1 MRRNYI
7 CLFAFCLLSAAML
20 LCGCGGGDGPGSPG
34 SCGTEKTGVM
44 VDVTISPIYLGAPT
58 YSVDAFRD
66 ICDEG
71 PPEVWEFYG
80 THDASL
86 TFTARLINPGTDFR
100 PGRLHIEKY
109 TIKYFRSTDS
119 IGAPPIETD
128 RRFMTL
134 AITPPTGTGTTT
146 LTTTGIF
153 LDLTRKIQ
161 YANDIIG
168 GRYSSTSFGLNNYT
182 AVYRFEGKNDFGD
195 SFCFEGQANF
205 EIGNFDNCGG

>member
-7 CLFAFCLLSAAML
+7 CLFAFCLLSAAIL

-44 VDVTISPIYLGAPT
+44 VDVAIVPTYLGANT
-58 YSVDAFRD
+58 YSVDAFRA
-66 ICDEG
+66 ICNPDAD
-71 PPEVWEFYG
+71 PPVIEYFA
-80 THDASL
+80 THDATF
-86 TFTARLINPGTDFR
+86 TFTARLINPNTDFR

-134 AITPPTGTGTTT
+134 AITPPTGSNVTT
-146 LTTTGIF
+146 LSTTGIF
-153 LDLTRKIQ
+153 VDLKRKYQ
-161 YANDIIG
+161 YWDDIFS
-168 GRYSSTSFGLNNYT
+168 GRYTADWLNNYT

-205 EIGNFDNCGG
+205 EIANFDNCGG